1 MRIAAGVAQLPAL
14 APGRLMCDIVGRFEF
29 GSSAGAS
36 VAILGRIFRYL
47 EPYWRREVV
56 AYLALFIGM
65 GMQLVV
71 PRLVQYVFDEGLQ
84 RNDMRVITVGSL
96 AIVATGLLQGGFQYL
111 RSYLFQYLA
120 EIASFDIRNDLFQ
133 HLQRLQFSYFDLAHT
148 GQLMS
153 RVTEDVNM
161 IRRFLNTS
169 LRGLVQGVVM
179 LLVISVI
186 LFVTDWRLALISLS
200 VMPILTW
207 SAIYFGKV
215 IRPRFL
221 AVQQQFGVMTNILQ
235 ENLSGARVVR
245 AFAREEDERT
255 KFNHEIRLLY
265 DRFVDTIRIS
275 GFFFPFMTLMSSL
288 GLALLLWYGGHQVAS
303 GKLSI
308 GELSAFYLYL
318 TMLTPSIRQ
327 LGFTVNS
334 VARAVASGQRVFEVL
349 DTQPTIVSPPK
360 AKVVRPITG
369 RVEFD
374 RVRLRYA
381 EATSEALTDI
391 SFVAEPGQRIAL
403 IGRPGAGK
411 SSLVSLIPRFYD
423 VTGGAVRIDGVDVRE
438 MDVKVLRQQ
447 IGIVL
452 QDTFLFAVSIRE
464 NIAYGRPDL
473 TEDEIV
479 AAAKAAH
486 AHDFILDLPEGYD
499 TVVGERGISLSGGQ
513 KQRVSLARAIAMDPR
528 ILILDDATSNVDTET
543 EFAIQQALRE
553 LVGGR
558 TTFVIAH
565 RLLTVKN
572 ADLVLVLDQGKI
584 VERGTHET
592 LLGLGGFYSTLYEL
606 QLKDQERFVPAAD

>member
-1 MRIAAGVAQLPAL
+1 M
-14 APGRLMCDIVGRFEF
+14 
-29 GSSAGAS
+29 
-36 VAILGRIFRYL
+36 AILSRIFRYL

-84 RNDMRVITVGSL
+84 RNDMRVITLGAL

-235 ENLSGARVVR
+235 ENLAGARVVR

-288 GLALLLWYGGHQVAS
+288 GLALLLWYGGHQVAG

-334 VARAVASGQRVFEVL
+334 IARAVASGQRVFEIL
-349 DTQPTIVSPPK
+349 DTQPAIVSPPK
-360 AKVVRPITG
+360 AKIVRPMTG
-369 RVEFD
+369 KVEFD
-374 RVRLRYA
+374 QVRLRYA
-381 EATSEALTDI
+381 EATNEALTDI
-391 SFVAEPGQRIAL
+391 SFVAEPGKRIAL

-464 NIAYGRPDL
+464 NIAYGRPDI
-473 TEDEIV
+473 TEDEVV

-499 TVVGERGISLSGGQ
+499 TIVGERGISLSGGQ

-543 EFAIQQALRE
+543 EFAIQQALQE
-553 LVGGR
+553 LIGGR

-592 LLGLGGFYSTLYEL
+592 LLGLGGFYSMLYEL